1 MARRR
6 DYAFGLQND
15 FSIKANTIAYTT
27 FILRGIIEADAI
39 DRCRFMPFTTHYFHT
54 TGLQRQTNATPKPTT
69 FSLKVH
75 SIWTPHLPWLE

>member
-15 FSIKANTIAYTT
+15 FSIKVKTSPYIT

-54 TGLQRQTNATPKPTT
+54 TGLQRQTIATSKPTV

-75 SIWTPHLPWLE
+75 SIWGNF